1 MHLKK
6 TFELRNPKYYK
17 GVLLKI
23 WKFMEVREKYMEVQ
37 EETAE
42 SKGWGWTVNISTK
55 SDQKE
60 IQTVLGLNLSLL
72 SPFL

>member
-1 MHLKK
+1 M
-6 TFELRNPKYYK
+6 
-17 GVLLKI
+17 LLKI

-55 SDQKE
+55 SDQKK
-60 IQTVLGLNLSLL
+60 IQTLLN
-72 SPFL
+72 